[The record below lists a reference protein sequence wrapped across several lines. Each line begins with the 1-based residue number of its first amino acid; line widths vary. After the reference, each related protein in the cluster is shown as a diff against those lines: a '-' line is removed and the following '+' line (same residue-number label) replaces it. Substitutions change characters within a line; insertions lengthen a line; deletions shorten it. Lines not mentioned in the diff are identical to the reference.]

1 MGVADRTATKM
12 SRCQP
17 SDRLSDE
24 ERELIRIVRGIRKV
38 GGKITVTM
46 RGDDKIARI
55 SVQRVLFPK

>member
-1 MGVADRTATKM
+1 MAATKQTVTKR
-12 SRCQP
+12 SSCPP

-24 ERELIRIVRGIRKV
+24 ERELIRIVRAIRKV